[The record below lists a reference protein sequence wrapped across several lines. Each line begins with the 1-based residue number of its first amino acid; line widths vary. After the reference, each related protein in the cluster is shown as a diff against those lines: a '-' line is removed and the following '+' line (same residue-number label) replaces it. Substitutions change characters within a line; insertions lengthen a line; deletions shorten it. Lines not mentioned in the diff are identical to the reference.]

1 MRRLIVNTISV
12 KIYKALK
19 SAGAPEE
26 NATEVASELDAMTG
40 KLLSL
45 EKHGKITH
53 WLLGFNIFLEL
64 IMLVLLYLKVPCR

>member
-1 MRRLIVNTISV
+1 VNTISV

-26 NATEVASELDAMTG
+26 NATEVASELDEMTG

-45 EKHGKITH
+45 EKHGKITC
-53 WLLGFNIFLEL
+53 WLLGVNIFLD
-64 IMLVLLYLKVPCR
+64 